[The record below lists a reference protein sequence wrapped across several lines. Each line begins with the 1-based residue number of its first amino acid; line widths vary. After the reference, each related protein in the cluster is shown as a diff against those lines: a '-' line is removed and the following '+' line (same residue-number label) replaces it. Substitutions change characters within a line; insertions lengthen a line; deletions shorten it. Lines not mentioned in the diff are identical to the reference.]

1 MTTCKTEMCKKD
13 IYNRKEFLKWAVK
26 GGHPNKGGSTKIFQV
41 LSACADKQIFCDLY
55 TKPRPAKPKTPPKA
69 KPRSPPKPYIY
80 KPNVTSCCSL
90 PFSFLETRQ
99 CPTVASSQG
108 FAY

>member
-69 KPRSPPKPYIY
+69 KPRSPPKPY
-80 KPNVTSCCSL
+80 KPSNKPKAKPKPPSK
-90 PFSFLETRQ
+90 PPMNFRR
-99 CPTVASSQG
+99 PASTPKR
-108 FAY
+108 